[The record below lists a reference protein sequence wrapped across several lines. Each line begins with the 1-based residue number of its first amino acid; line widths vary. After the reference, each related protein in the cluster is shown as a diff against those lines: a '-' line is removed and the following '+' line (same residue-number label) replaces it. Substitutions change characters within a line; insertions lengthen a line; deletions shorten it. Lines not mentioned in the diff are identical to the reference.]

1 MIAIIF
7 PGQGSQKLGM
17 QSELARNFKEIKLTY
32 QEASRDLGYDLWKL
46 AQGGVK
52 EKLDKTEVTQPLMLT
67 ADIALWNQISQ
78 FINAPTCLAGSVD
91 ALAGREAAESSQFAC

>member
-32 QEASRDLGYDLWKL
+32 QEASRELGYDLWKL
-46 AQGGVK
+46 AQGEVK
-52 EKLDKTEVTQPLMLT
+52 EKIDKTEVTQP
-67 ADIALWNQISQ
+67 
-78 FINAPTCLAGSVD
+78 
-91 ALAGREAAESSQFAC
+91 

>member
-32 QEASRDLGYDLWKL
+32 QEASRELGYDLWKL
-46 AQGGVK
+46 AQGEVK
-52 EKLDKTEVTQPLMLT
+52 EKID
-67 ADIALWNQISQ
+67 
-78 FINAPTCLAGSVD
+78 F
-91 ALAGREAAESSQFAC
+91 